1 MTMQKQESRGLTVG
15 PDHLGKHTYVS
26 VLNRAALVCMEFSAL
41 YTPFASGF
49 STNVALMHVVIV
61 VEFRMPAC

>member
-1 MTMQKQESRGLTVG
+1 MG
-15 PDHLGKHTYVS
+15 PDHLGKDTYVS
-26 VLNRAALVCMEFSAL
+26 VLNRAALVCMEFSPL

-61 VEFRMPAC
+61 VKFRMPAC